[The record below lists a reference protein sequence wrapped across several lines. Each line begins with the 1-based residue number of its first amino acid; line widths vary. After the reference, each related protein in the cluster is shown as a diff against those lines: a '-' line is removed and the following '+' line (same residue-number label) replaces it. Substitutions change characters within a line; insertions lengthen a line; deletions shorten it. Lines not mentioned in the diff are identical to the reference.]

1 MAISREDQNT
11 FIMIAGVMIVCL
23 IALCAVTN
31 TIWQLI
37 RVPVTNFV
45 ESVATTIRL
54 QSLNYNFD
62 IPPVDDIA
70 NPTPTPTN
78 PTFPDEIKSY
88 PDAIYTIDE
97 INVFTLAGQKPAQKN
112 LKIGIASINVSANL
126 YQGEPSEE
134 FLKEGFWV
142 SPTESELGDGE
153 TVFFCN
159 RRFFGPN
166 DARGCWNIDK
176 VNVSDS
182 IVITF
187 ENSALEYKV
196 IGTNIFN
203 ADDALIYQVNPDK
216 DQIKIITTHP
226 LESNSQRF
234 VVLAERVK

>member
-23 IALCAVTN
+23 IALCAVFN
-31 TIWQLI
+31 TIWQII

-45 ESVATTIRL
+45 DSVGTTIRL

-62 IPPVDDIA
+62 IPETDDI
-70 NPTPTPTN
+70 PTPTPTE
-78 PTFPDEIKSY
+78 PQFPSDILSY
-88 PDAIYTIDE
+88 PDALYTINE
-97 INVFTLAGQKPAQKN
+97 MNELSLSGQTPVQKN
-112 LKIGIASINVSANL
+112 LKIAIPSINVSANL

-166 DARGCWNIDK
+166 DLRGCWNIDK
-176 VNVSDS
+176 INRTDR
-182 IVITF
+182 IVINF
-187 ENSALEYKV
+187 ETVALEYQV
-196 IGTNIFN
+196 VGINIFE
-203 ADDALIYQVNPDK
+203 ADDPLIYQVNPDK
-216 DQIKIITTHP
+216 DQIKIVTTHP